1 MSKRVFQIA
10 KELGMASKSL
20 IERIKDLGID
30 DSVTNALS
38 SLSEENVRKLKAA
51 LANEAPPSEEKPLAA
66 GVVRR
71 RAPRRRTVT
80 ETKPDEQDE
89 ESVDTIEPEADA
101 AAADER
107 REDVDD
113 AVEADDAQGP
123 TRRRR
128 RIATVEH
135 DDLPP
140 SSAKA
145 SDVNE
150 SPQDAQPVAVET
162 TEVETIETEPADEV
176 APVRR
181 RRFATVTTRTDLE
194 PKKEEAPAAIVETR
208 TTEVVAPTDE
218 VASDEDASADDV
230 QKTIKPKRRRFATVV
245 TRRTV
250 EAEADADVVEDVQDE
265 PEVKEEAPAPRAR
278 FATVHTQDDDD
289 ETKRSPVELAEIA
302 RREADAASRSRGGA
316 EILGTIDIDVINQ
329 RNEQRR
335 GGRDSARGPGP
346 ARDRAAGPAAAPAG
360 DGRPARRRGKQG
372 KRVVQSG
379 ELYGKF
385 NRHRRKKKRRGS
397 GQPVQQTTAAE
408 HKRVVRMEEAIVVSE
423 LAHQMGVKA
432 GEIVMKLAFD
442 LGLRGTN
449 INTPIDFATA
459 SLIAEQYNHKVEQV
473 GFDMSDY
480 LPKYDNSEE
489 SLKSRPPVVTVMG
502 HVDHGKTSLLDAVRS
517 TSVSVA
523 PGEAGGITQHI
534 GAYKVTIPQ
543 GEICFLDTPGHEAF
557 SALRARGAKA
567 TDIVILVV
575 AGDDGVMPQTVEAL
589 KHAREAKTPIIVA
602 ITKIDK
608 PEANPQR
615 IKAAFTEH
623 NVIDE
628 ELGGDTRFVEVSSKT
643 GDGIEELLEAVLLQA
658 EIMELK
664 ANPDRQA
671 DGIAIESRLDV
682 GRGPIATV
690 LVQGGTLR
698 VGDIIVIGKEH
709 GRVRSMTDEAATL
722 LTEATPSTPVEITG
736 LSGVPASGEH
746 FYVVKEEKDARA
758 IADHISQQNK
768 QAELAV
774 SASSA
779 VRASS
784 DGDIGEF
791 LPQQDFKELKII
803 IKGDVQG
810 SVEALEQ
817 SIRGLANEQ
826 VSVRI
831 IHSGVGSITESD
843 VNLANSSLSD
853 SEVVICGFNVRPE
866 QRAAALADQTGV
878 QLLTHTIIYDLL
890 DEVRAMMAGLLDPI
904 YEEEIVG
911 HAEVRMVFQNS
922 RVGAVA
928 GCLITNGFI
937 RRGAHAR
944 VLRDSSVVHTS
955 TIGSLRHIDH
965 DERELKAGMECGLS
979 VDGFATFK
987 PGDVVECFLVHER
1000 PAVLL

>member
-38 SLSEENVRKLKAA
+38 SLSDENVRKLKAA

-80 ETKPDEQDE
+80 ETKSEEQDE
-89 ESVDTIEPEADA
+89 NSADSTDDLAAETPSDDEA
-101 AAADER
+101 AAP
-107 REDVDD
+107 V
-113 AVEADDAQGP
+113 
-123 TRRRR
+123 RRRR
-128 RIATVEH
+128 RVAGE
-135 DDLPP
+135 DDVPAPAAGEPP
-140 SSAKA
+140 AAAESQEE
-145 SDVNE
+145 DVRAE
-150 SPQDAQPVAVET
+150 TAEVQT
-162 TEVETIETEPADEV
+162 TEIDPEDDV

-208 TTEVVAPTDE
+208 TTEVAAPTDE
-218 VASDEDASADDV
+218 PTDAADSDDAS
-230 QKTIKPKRRRFATVV
+230 KTTTKKKRRRFATVV

-250 EAEADADVVEDVQDE
+250 EAEDEAPAIEETPAE
-265 PEVKEEAPAPRAR
+265 PEVVEEEPAAPRAR
-278 FATVHTQDDDD
+278 FATVHTQDADDD
-289 ETKRSPVELAEIA
+289 TKRSPVELAEIA

-335 GGRDSARGPGP
+335 GARDGDRSRGPAGP
-346 ARDRAAGPAAAPAG
+346 MRDRAGGPPPAG
-360 DGRPARRRGKQG
+360 DARPSRRRGKQG

-489 SLKSRPPVVTVMG
+489 SLKPRPPVVTVMG

-517 TSVSVA
+517 TGVSVA
-523 PGEAGGITQHI
+523 QGEAGGITQHI
-534 GAYKVTIPQ
+534 GAYKVAIPQ

-615 IKAAFTEH
+615 IKTAFTEH
-623 NVIDE
+623 NLIDE
-628 ELGGDTRFVEVSSKT
+628 ELGGDTRFVHVSSKT
-643 GDGIEELLEAVLLQA
+643 GEGIEELLEAVLLQA

-709 GRVRSMTDEAATL
+709 GRVRSMTDEAAQL
-722 LTEATPSTPVEITG
+722 LTTATPSTPVEITG

-774 SASSA
+774 SASTV

-784 DGDIGEF
+784 EGDIGEF
-791 LPQQDFKELKII
+791 LPQDDFKELKII

-890 DEVRAMMAGLLDPI
+890 DDVRAMMAGLLDPV
-904 YEEEIVG
+904 YEEEVVG

-928 GCLITNGFI
+928 GCLITDGFI

-944 VLRDSSVVHTS
+944 VLRDSVVVHTS
-955 TIGSLRHIDH
+955 TIGSLRHIDR

-1000 PAVLL
+1000 PAELL

>member
-89 ESVDTIEPEADA
+89 AL
-101 AAADER
+101 
-107 REDVDD
+107 
-113 AVEADDAQGP
+113 ADDLDDEDTSAEQP
-123 TRRRR
+123 SVVTETVREEDEVAPVRRR

-135 DDLPP
+135 DDVVP
-140 SSAKA
+140 SSARAAATKTVEKQ
-145 SDVNE
+145 SE
-150 SPQDAQPVAVET
+150 PVAVET
-162 TEVETIETEPADEV
+162 TTVETTETEPEDEV

-194 PKKEEAPAAIVETR
+194 PKKEDAPAAVVETR
-208 TTEVVAPTDE
+208 TTEVAA
-218 VASDEDASADDV
+218 ASDDASDDDESASDDT
-230 QKTIKPKRRRFATVV
+230 QTTTKKKRRRFATVV

-250 EAEADADVVEDVQDE
+250 EADDEGSDDDAVEDE
-265 PEVKEEAPAPRAR
+265 SEVKEEEPAPRAR
-278 FATVHTQDDDD
+278 FATVHTHDDDD

-335 GGRDSARGPGP
+335 GGRDGGRGAGPMRDRGGLGAPGAPGP
-346 ARDRAAGPAAAPAG
+346 E
-360 DGRPARRRGKQG
+360 GRPARRRGKQG

-385 NRHRRKKKRRGS
+385 NRHKSKKKRRGS

-449 INTPIDFATA
+449 INTPIDYPTA

-480 LPKYDNSEE
+480 LPKYDNSEA
-489 SLKSRPPVVTVMG
+489 SLEPRPPVVTVMG
-502 HVDHGKTSLLDAVRS
+502 HVDHGKTSLLDAIR
-517 TSVSVA
+517 TTGVSVA
-523 PGEAGGITQHI
+523 QGEAGGITQHI
-534 GAYKVTIPQ
+534 GAYKVAIPQ

-589 KHAREAKTPIIVA
+589 KHARAAKTPIIVA

-623 NVIDE
+623 NLIDE

-643 GDGIEELLEAVLLQA
+643 GDGIDELLEAVLLQA
-658 EIMELK
+658 EVMELK
-664 ANPDRQA
+664 ANPNRQA

-709 GRVRSMTDEAATL
+709 GRVRSMTDEAAKS
-722 LTEATPSTPVEITG
+722 LTVATPSTPVEITG

-746 FYVVKEEKDARA
+746 FYVVNEEKDARA

-784 DGDIGEF
+784 EGDIGEF
-791 LPQQDFKELKII
+791 LPQEDFKELKII

-817 SIRGLANEQ
+817 SIKGLANEQ

-890 DEVRAMMAGLLDPI
+890 DDVRAMMAGLLDPV
-904 YEEEIVG
+904 YEEEVVG

-928 GCLITNGFI
+928 GCLITDGFI

-944 VLRDSSVVHTS
+944 VLRDSIVVHTS
-955 TIGSLRHIDH
+955 TIGSLRHIDR

-987 PGDVVECFLVHER
+987 PGDIVECFLVHER
-1000 PAVLL
+1000 PAELL